1 MSESGTTEAQAAAI
15 EPCEFQVKAQD
26 QAGPC
31 LVSVSVAAP
40 EVEEPAGWKIIG
52 DDGREAAPQCRV
64 LSRDQDGSQRTLLF
78 RFPWELEPGRETSFR
93 IEPRNERPDGS
104 DLLTQKT
111 PYFFSLAAGRRR
123 LTLLGNHLSIL
134 LDGAAE
140 CGVEILAPDFP
151 IRFMG
156 PEITVVENGPC
167 FAWVAVDYFGGSW
180 NARLEVKVDCLGE
193 IEMIAR
199 LRRVRGDAAFP
210 RFGLR
215 VYSSN
220 AAVEIEGEPVPSG
233 RRSFQGIADRAVR
246 VLSPAGASIFRVPEG
261 PQTAQG
267 QAVISASRGETEVHF
282 CRTGEAE
289 PGQTSRILEGQER
302 SLSLVL
308 LSPDSVPG
316 RPGRLTGIPAQ
327 RARPVVRSAEF
338 PVDWGELA
346 PLREQATR
354 LALSLQCLEGDRY
367 GEPLAKGGPAAPSSQ
382 PEPLS
387 GLDAALMVLEDYY
400 RGGDERLRE
409 WALRIAESY
418 LDLRLYRGQDLNAYG
433 GTRGRGRQEQE
444 LPSGCQAG
452 ASLLLVAYEE
462 TGDLRYREAA
472 TACLD
477 RVVKQ
482 LEHASFLH
490 TYSLEQGWRPGANVR
505 SAGICQDLVA
515 LYRYT
520 GSERYLDAARRILR
534 GLSRLRAGEELW
546 KEVYPDPCSLI
557 EMAITGEDVGVLEDT
572 ANFESPFAL
581 QQVLLGA
588 QAVFQETEDELAR
601 KIVVDISDW
610 LVESQSR
617 ADLWNFPQAGSP
629 AGSISRLGLFVS
641 RALLRSYVLLGEPD
655 YFQAAERT
663 LRLVVQ
669 LFEKSGAFP
678 EGLPPEEKPYFYSED
693 FTDVDFRRLRLSSG
707 RTELGVVAG
716 FLGALDEYL
725 QVAFDPGQSLRQRIA
740 NPLASFLLNEAPAI
754 DLPDGAS
761 PAEAGPGPS
770 AEDEDYRKCLRVEA
784 SQSAPDAIEQWEQ
797 FVETYRDTP
806 LEYLRLIRLAEKA
819 NDAPKAEAIIERFL
833 REFPGHARGGW
844 FRLRLAAIAES
855 RGDRVRAAQI
865 LNEIAEDLYGSV
877 WARDAAA
884 VLYRLGE
891 SSRPDAT
898 AVARPVCDEHEAELV
913 TAPFIDPATGMTDP
927 QRTHFSV
934 AYGADHLEV
943 RVILLDRAFSGDE
956 VVRIYLDPVHD
967 YESWCSFEVGTNGER
982 RFRELGWAKG
992 TWTLLSQDDWSAR
1005 VNAEEREWDVLVKIP
1020 LAKLGL
1026 TGPVKGKL
1034 LGLNLERESNLG
1046 RRLWQ
1051 PMLSYPVMPQAFG
1064 RLLLL

>member
-1 MSESGTTEAQAAAI
+1 
-15 EPCEFQVKAQD
+15 
-26 QAGPC
+26 
-31 LVSVSVAAP
+31 
-40 EVEEPAGWKIIG
+40 
-52 DDGREAAPQCRV
+52 
-64 LSRDQDGSQRTLLF
+64 LLF
-78 RFPWELEPGRETSFR
+78 RFPWELVAGRETSFR
-93 IEPRNERPDGS
+93 IEPRDEQSGGQS
-104 DLLTQKT
+104 LLAQKT

-123 LTLLGNHLSIL
+123 LTLLGNRLSIL
-134 LDGAAE
+134 LDEAAE

-156 PEITVVENGPC
+156 PEITVIENGPR
-167 FAWVAVDYFGGSW
+167 FAWIAVDYLGGSW

-193 IEMIAR
+193 VEMITR

-215 VYSSN
+215 VYTGN
-220 AAVEIEGEPVPSG
+220 AAVEIGGEPVESG
-233 RRSFQGIADRAVR
+233 RRSFEGVSDRAVR
-246 VLSPAGASIFRVPEG
+246 FLSPAGASVFRIPEG
-261 PQTAQG
+261 PQIAQG
-267 QAVISASRGETEVHF
+267 QAVISASRGETEVQF

-308 LSPDSVPG
+308 LGPDGVLG
-316 RPGRLTGIPAQ
+316 RRGRLTGIPEQ
-327 RARPVVRSAEF
+327 KARPVVMSAEF

-346 PLREQATR
+346 PLREQATH
-354 LALSLQCLEGDRY
+354 LALNLQCLEGDRY
-367 GEPLAKGGPAAPSSQ
+367 GEPQPKGGSGGLVSR

-387 GLDAALMVLEDYY
+387 GLEAALMVFEDYY
-400 RGGDERLRE
+400 RGGDDRLRE
-409 WALRIAESY
+409 WALRLTESH

-433 GTRGRGRQEQE
+433 GTRGLGRQEQE
-444 LPSGCQAG
+444 MPIDCQAG

-462 TGDLRYREAA
+462 TGDPRYIEAA
-472 TACLD
+472 AICLD

-490 TYSLEQGWRPGANVR
+490 TYSLEKGWLPGANVR
-505 SAGICQDLVA
+505 SASVCRDLVA
-515 LYRYT
+515 LYRYA
-520 GSERYLDAARRILR
+520 GGERYLDAARRILR

-546 KEVYPDPCSLI
+546 KEVYPDPCSLV

-581 QQVLLGA
+581 QQALLGA

-601 KIVVDISDW
+601 KVVVDISDW
-610 LVESQSR
+610 LVGSQSR

-629 AGSISRLGLFVS
+629 TGSISRLGLFVP

-655 YFQAAERT
+655 YFQAAERA

-669 LFEKSGAFP
+669 LFEKYGAFP

-693 FTDVDFRRLRLSSG
+693 FTDVDFRRMRLSFG
-707 RTELGVVAG
+707 RTDLDVVAG
-716 FLGALDEYL
+716 FLGAMDEYL
-725 QVAFDPGQSLRQRIA
+725 QVAFDPGQSLRQHIA
-740 NPLASFLLNEAPAI
+740 DPLGSFLLEEAPAI
-754 DLPDGAS
+754 DLPDGAL
-761 PAEAGPGPS
+761 PAGAGAAAS
-770 AEDEDYRKCLRVEA
+770 MEEEDYQRCLRVEA

-797 FVETYRDTP
+797 FVETYGETP
-806 LEYLRLIRLAEKA
+806 LEYLRLLRLAEKA
-819 NDAPKAEAIIERFL
+819 NDTPKTEAIIERFL
-833 REFPGHARGGW
+833 HEFPGHARCGW
-844 FRLRLAAIAES
+844 LRLRLAATVELG
-855 RGDRVRAAQI
+855 GDRDRAVQV
-865 LNEIAEDLYGSV
+865 LSEIAEDLYGSV
-877 WARDAAA
+877 WARDASA

-891 SSRPDAT
+891 SPLPDAT
-898 AVARPVCDEHEAELV
+898 ATARPVSDEDEADLV
-913 TAPFIDPATGMTDP
+913 TDPFIDPATGRTDP
-927 QRTHFSV
+927 QRTHFSA

-943 RVILLDRAFSGDE
+943 RVVLLDRAFSGDE
-956 VVRIYLDPVHD
+956 AVRIYLDPVHD

-982 RFRELGWAKG
+982 KFRELGWAKG

-1026 TGPVKGKL
+1026 TAPIKGKL
-1034 LGLNLERESNLG
+1034 IGLNFERGSNLG

-1064 RLLLL
+1064 RLVLL